1 MNKPAARATRK
12 GQLIQLRPD
21 ARVEEMSDAGL
32 VAACA
37 AEDRT
42 ARALLFERHVDAIHR
57 FVSRMRASDA
67 DAVDDVVQATFIRAF
82 QSASR
87 FHGTS
92 ARSWL
97 YGIAANVVREHA
109 RKEIRRKRAMSV
121 VAEEMP
127 RTTTTRDAHL
137 LAKLP
142 AAIEALPH
150 ELRAAFVIVDLEGE
164 KGCDAAAALGIP
176 EGTLWRRLFQ
186 ARTALR
192 KAIDGGSRS

>member
-1 MNKPAARATRK
+1 VKK
-12 GQLIQLRPD
+12 GQLIQLRPE
-21 ARVEEMSDAGL
+21 ARVDEMSDAGL

-42 ARALLFERHVDAIHR
+42 ARALLFERHVDAVHR
-57 FVSRMRASDA
+57 FVARMRASDA
-67 DAVDDVVQATFIRAF
+67 DSVDDVVQVTFVRAF
-82 QSASR
+82 QSAVR

-121 VAEEMP
+121 VAEDLP
-127 RTTTTRDAHL
+127 RTTQARDPHL

-142 AAIEALPH
+142 EAIAALPH
-150 ELRAAFVIVDLEGE
+150 ELRTAFVFVDLEGE

-192 KAIDGGSRS
+192 KAIDGGRS

>member
-1 MNKPAARATRK
+1 VIKK
-12 GQLIQLRPD
+12 GQLIQLRPE
-21 ARVEEMSDAGL
+21 ARVEDMSDAGL

-42 ARALLFERHVDAIHR
+42 ARALLFERHVDSIHR
-57 FVSRMRASDA
+57 FVARMRGSDA
-67 DAVDDVVQATFIRAF
+67 DVVDDLVQATFIRAF
-82 QSASR
+82 GAAAR

-109 RKEIRRKRAMSV
+109 RKEIRRKRALSV
-121 VAEEMP
+121 VAEELP
-127 RTTTTRDAHL
+127 RTTHPRDAHL
-137 LAKLP
+137 LARLP
-142 AAIEALPH
+142 QAIAALPH

-176 EGTLWRRLFQ
+176 EGTLWRRLFN

-192 KAIDGGSRS
+192 KALDGGPS

>member
-1 MNKPAARATRK
+1 MKK
-12 GQLIQLRPD
+12 GQLVQLRPQV
-21 ARVEEMSDAGL
+21 RVEEMSDGGL
-32 VAACA
+32 LAACA

-57 FVSRMRASDA
+57 FVARMRASDA
-67 DAVDDVVQATFIRAF
+67 DNVDDVVQATFVRAF
-82 QSASR
+82 QSAGR

-121 VAEEMP
+121 VAEELP
-127 RTTTTRDAHL
+127 RTVQARDAHL
-137 LAKLP
+137 LALLP
-142 AAIEALPH
+142 DAIAALPH
-150 ELRAAFVIVDLEGE
+150 ELRTAFVIVDLEGE
-164 KGCDAAAALGIP
+164 KGCDAALALGIP

-192 KAIDGGSRS
+192 KAIDGGRS

>member
-1 MNKPAARATRK
+1 MSKK
-12 GQLIQLRPD
+12 GQLIQLRPE
-21 ARVEEMSDAGL
+21 ARVEDMSDAGL

-37 AEDRT
+37 AADRT

-67 DAVDDVVQATFIRAF
+67 DVVDDVVQGTFVRAF
-82 QSASR
+82 QSAAR
-87 FHGTS
+87 FRGTS

-127 RTTTTRDAHL
+127 RTTHRRDAHL
-137 LAKLP
+137 LARLP
-142 AAIEALPH
+142 DAIAALPL
-150 ELRAAFVIVDLEGE
+150 ELRAAFAIVDLEGE
-164 KGCDAAAALGIP
+164 KGADAAAALGIP
-176 EGTLWRRLFQ
+176 EGTLWRRLFE

-192 KAIDGGSRS
+192 KALDGGRS

>member
-1 MNKPAARATRK
+1 VVLAVKQK
-12 GQLIQLRPD
+12 GQLIPQRPE
-21 ARVEEMSDAGL
+21 ARVDEMSDAGL

-42 ARALLFERHVDAIHR
+42 ARALLFERHVDAVHR

-67 DAVDDVVQATFIRAF
+67 DSVDDVVQATFVRAF
-82 QSASR
+82 QSAVR

-109 RKEIRRKRAMSV
+109 RKEIRRKRALSV

-127 RTTTTRDAHL
+127 RVTQARDPHL
-137 LAKLP
+137 LARLP
-142 AAIEALPH
+142 DAIAALPH

-164 KGCDAAAALGIP
+164 KGCDAALALGVP

-186 ARTALR
+186 ARQALR
-192 KAIDGGSRS
+192 RAIDGGRS

>member
-1 MNKPAARATRK
+1 MKK
-12 GQLIQLRPD
+12 GQLIQLRPE

-37 AEDRT
+37 AADRT
-42 ARALLFERHVDAIHR
+42 ARALLFERHVDAVHR
-57 FVSRMRASDA
+57 FVARMRASDA
-67 DAVDDVVQATFIRAF
+67 DAVDDIVQITFVRAF
-82 QSASR
+82 QSAGR
-87 FHGTS
+87 FHGSS

-121 VAEEMP
+121 VAEDLP
-127 RTTTTRDAHL
+127 RTTQVRDAAL
-137 LAKLP
+137 LARLP
-142 AAIEALPH
+142 DAIAALPH

-176 EGTLWRRLFQ
+176 EGTLWRRLFM

-192 KAIDGGSRS
+192 KALAGGSR

>member
-1 MNKPAARATRK
+1 MNKPAARATKK

-164 KGCDAAAALGIP
+164 KGIDAAAALGIP
-176 EGTLWRRLFQ
+176 EGTLWRRLFE

-192 KAIDGGSRS
+192 KALDGGRS

>member
-1 MNKPAARATRK
+1 MNKPAARATKK
-12 GQLIQLRPD
+12 GQLIQLRPE

>member
-1 MNKPAARATRK
+1 MKK
-12 GQLIQLRPD
+12 GQLIQLRPE

-37 AEDRT
+37 AADRT
-42 ARALLFERHVDAIHR
+42 ARALLFERHVDALHR
-57 FVSRMRASDA
+57 FVARMRASDA
-67 DAVDDVVQATFIRAF
+67 DAVDDIVQITFVRAF
-82 QSASR
+82 QSAGR
-87 FHGTS
+87 FHGSS

-97 YGIAANVVREHA
+97 YGIAANVVREYA

-121 VAEEMP
+121 VAEDLP
-127 RTTTTRDAHL
+127 RTTQVRDAAL
-137 LAKLP
+137 LARLP
-142 AAIEALPH
+142 DAIAALPH

-176 EGTLWRRLFQ
+176 EGTLWRRLFM

-192 KAIDGGSRS
+192 QALAGGSR